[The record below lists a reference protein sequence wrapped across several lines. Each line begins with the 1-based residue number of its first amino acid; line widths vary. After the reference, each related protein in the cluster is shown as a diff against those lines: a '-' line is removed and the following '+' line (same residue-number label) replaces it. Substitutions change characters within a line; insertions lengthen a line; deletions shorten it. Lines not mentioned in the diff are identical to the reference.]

1 MRSPC
6 RSFMLLILTL
16 WLSIAAPT
24 SFAIAE
30 EDPTVGVIS
39 LGSYEQIMQH
49 ANVLGAIVGFPNL
62 DKMIELQLLQATGG
76 QALQAIDKTKPI
88 MLDVRLGKKEPYA
101 VVCLPVTGLKELL
114 GTLPNPLGQTDD
126 VGDGVL
132 LLKNTP
138 EPMYV
143 KEEKGWS
150 FWAQQKE
157 YLADLPKD
165 PEKLVGDLP
174 EKYLVGARAFM
185 QKIPPEKRAE
195 AIGFLELMAQMSLAG
210 GGGAEFGLEEQ
221 LAATKQQIG
230 MLRQWID
237 DTKEVTLGVGF
248 DKETQS
254 VHLDFVMTAMS
265 GSEALKSYKRFKK
278 GKSDHAGFLHEDAT
292 LAIAV
297 NMEGQPIKEEIA
309 LLDAQ
314 EKMFQSQ
321 MAENID
327 TDSSLD
333 DEEKDKIKQSA
344 DKMIGVLFDTLR
356 SKQFQAGMAAFIN
369 DRSTFVFGGQ
379 VTDGNVLEGAVKQL
393 IEIAGKKLDF
403 PQPNWEEENHGF
415 YRIHTWKT
423 PVPDDDAKKM
433 FGEQLE
439 FALGFN
445 KSSIYFAFGGNGIAD
460 LKKTLDAATA
470 SSKKPIDPLQAFVKL
485 GPLLAAAATQE
496 GGQNL
501 APIVGMLHDKDQILY
516 TIQPIEGGI
525 HGRIVLQQ
533 NLLRAIPLM
542 SMIMGS
548 GPAGVGGGPG
558 NNPFGE

>member
-1 MRSPC
+1 
-6 RSFMLLILTL
+6 
-16 WLSIAAPT
+16 
-24 SFAIAE
+24 
-30 EDPTVGVIS
+30 
-39 LGSYEQIMQH
+39 
-49 ANVLGAIVGFPNL
+49 
-62 DKMIELQLLQATGG
+62 
-76 QALQAIDKTKPI
+76 
-88 MLDVRLGKKEPYA
+88 
-101 VVCLPVTGLKELL
+101 
-114 GTLPNPLGQTDD
+114 
-126 VGDGVL
+126 
-132 LLKNTP
+132 
-138 EPMYV
+138 
-143 KEEKGWS
+143 
-150 FWAQQKE
+150 
-157 YLADLPKD
+157 
-165 PEKLVGDLP
+165 
-174 EKYLVGARAFM
+174 M
-185 QKIPPEKRAE
+185 QKIPPGKRAE

-210 GGGAEFGLEEQ
+210 GGVELNLALEEQ

-248 DKETQS
+248 DKATQS

-344 DKMIGVLFDTLR
+344 DKMMGVLFDTLR
-356 SKQFQAGMAAFIN
+356 SKKFQAGMAAFIN

-423 PVPDDDAKKM
+423 PVPDDDAKKCLANNWNLHW
-433 FGEQLE
+433 GLTKV
-439 FALGFN
+439 A
-445 KSSIYFAFGGNGIAD
+445 SILHLVAMG
-460 LKKTLDAATA
+460 LLT
-470 SSKKPIDPLQAFVKL
+470 SKKHSTLQLRRAKNQSTRYRPLSSS
-485 GPLLAAAATQE
+485 GPCFLWQRHRR
-496 GGQNL
+496 
-501 APIVGMLHDKDQILY
+501 V
-516 TIQPIEGGI
+516 
-525 HGRIVLQQ
+525 GRISH
-533 NLLRAIPLM
+533 R
-542 SMIMGS
+542 S
-548 GPAGVGGGPG
+548 
-558 NNPFGE
+558 